1 MNLAEHIGAL
11 SIAREGGEPSGEKPL
26 ELVIGLADL
35 PRLPEW
41 LKARPHLRIGHIH
54 IPDLPAGTPI
64 EIRFP
69 PSRGAPEIV
78 AGLKGLGTRPGEE
91 RVFVHPR
98 SYIVQAAS
106 ANSAAVAGGK
116 SLLSGDLDEPL
127 RKRKPVPDFYDKNAS
142 LLEEAYGLMG
152 DAIGKHTFASRVMAI
167 IAGDP
172 GYLPIASHLE
182 YEHPLVRPEAGD
194 LMIDGGVSDM
204 VWAQEKFAKAVGP
217 EGFIHGFEPI
227 AWMAEKAAATLSAYG
242 NYRLHQAGLADKDG
256 EAVFSSLRDS
266 SHLGATADAAT
277 ETCILERIDSFAEK
291 ESLEKVDC
299 VKLDIE
305 GAELAALK
313 GGRATISRDKPK
325 LIVCLYHKPRDLYEI
340 PLYVRELSGDYA
352 MTCAHS
358 SAGFTDTILYADARR
373 RKRLPG

>member
-1 MNLAEHIGAL
+1 MNLAEHMGAL
-11 SIAREGGEPSGEKPL
+11 SMAREVGEPAGEKPL
-26 ELVIGLADL
+26 ELVISLADL
-35 PRLPEW
+35 RRLPEW
-41 LKARPHLRIGHIH
+41 LKERPNLRIGHIQ
-54 IPDLPAGTPI
+54 IPDLPADTPV

-69 PSRGAPEIV
+69 PSRGTPEIV
-78 AGLKGLGTRPGEE
+78 AGLNGLGTRPSEE

-98 SYIVQAAS
+98 AYIVQASS
-106 ANSAAVAGGK
+106 ANSASVAGSK

-127 RKRKPVPDFYDKNAS
+127 RKRKPIPDFYDKNAP

-152 DAIGKHTFASRVMAI
+152 DAIGRHTFASRVMTI
-167 IAGDP
+167 VTGDP

-217 EGFIHGFEPI
+217 EGLIHGFEPI

-242 NYRLHQAGLADKDG
+242 NYHLHQAGLADKDG

-266 SHLGATADAAT
+266 SHLGASVGAET
-277 ETCILERIDSFAEK
+277 ETCRLASLDSFAEK
-291 ESLEKVDC
+291 ENLGKVDC

-313 GGRATISRDKPK
+313 GGRSTISRDKPK

-340 PLYVRELSGDYA
+340 PLYVRDLSEDYA

-358 SAGFTDTILYADARR
+358 SPGFTDTILYADAR
-373 RKRLPG
+373 P